1 MDDRP
6 HVERSE
12 YGDAWV
18 EGRGRAPA
26 DVLADVDAVREQM
39 AAPSVRVRVENGRAG
54 APLVAALLEA
64 GFEFTGLERD
74 GDRVHATLGRA
85 VRRPLTRPRLLPPTS
100 LRVVVVWWEL
110 IRGAWHVL
118 LCDQAPPMAEPYLHE
133 RLDDTVARILMT
145 GCAERLD
152 AVGIIGLGW
161 GPLEAG
167 RTVVHAYVRVRPG
180 WRTTSRAET
189 MSHRLTRWAPADEVP
204 PAWARL
210 HTLRHAVVLSTADD
224 GLGTLHALVENPAL
238 VW

>member
-1 MDDRP
+1 MDGE
-6 HVERSE
+6 HVARSE

-39 AAPSVRVRVENGRAG
+39 AAPSVRVRAENGPAG
-54 APLVAALLEA
+54 ADLVAALLA
-64 GFEFTGLERD
+64 RGFEFTGLERD
-74 GDRVHATLGRA
+74 GDAVHATLGQA
-85 VRRPLTRPRLLPPTS
+85 LRRPLTRPRVLPPTS

-110 IRGAWHVL
+110 LGGAWHVL
-118 LCDQAPPMAEPYLHE
+118 LAEQDPPMAEPYLNE
-133 RLDDTVARILMT
+133 RLGDTVDRVLMT

-152 AVGIIGLGW
+152 HEGIVGLGW

-180 WRTTSRAET
+180 WRTTSTAATIVLR
-189 MSHRLTRWAPADEVP
+189 RTRWVAEADVP
-204 PAWARL
+204 PAWGRL
-210 HTLRHAVVLSTADD
+210 RTLRDAVVLSTAEDAR
-224 GLGTLHALVENPAL
+224 GTLHALHEQPAL